1 MECPSCRYPV
11 PAEWSMCRR
20 CGAPLHSD
28 EPEVTRVS
36 RPPTLARRRSVKGGS
51 GVATP
56 ARRAATPRKVAG
68 VAFRRSPPDTLLPG
82 SWARPDNLLP
92 RTSPSTPARHAA
104 SAEARAG
111 IVGAARGIAGR
122 AGALTRKHPR
132 SVLVGVA
139 VGVALA
145 SSLVAVWP
153 TVFGS
158 GTTPAAASAAQQ
170 ARAADLLRTVV
181 GGGAILFAQHHSFT
195 SVSPSALS
203 ARSHHIPVVA
213 SATIARVGQV
223 SMRATSGVLTL
234 ASPADTRTC
243 VFARNEPQKSE
254 TLLVTVRTTDCRA
267 VSAPARGW
275 HA

>member
-1 MECPSCRYPV
+1 MAV
-11 PAEWSMCRR
+11 
-20 CGAPLHSD
+20 
-28 EPEVTRVS
+28 
-36 RPPTLARRRSVKGGS
+36 
-51 GVATP
+51 
-56 ARRAATPRKVAG
+56 
-68 VAFRRSPPDTLLPG
+68 
-82 SWARPDNLLP
+82 
-92 RTSPSTPARHAA
+92 
-104 SAEARAG
+104 
-111 IVGAARGIAGR
+111 R

-132 SVLVGVA
+132 PVLVGVA

-170 ARAADLLRTVV
+170 ARATDLLRTGV

-203 ARSHHIPVVA
+203 ARSHHVSVVA
-213 SATIARVGQV
+213 SATNARVGQV

-234 ASPADTRTC
+234 ASPADARTC
-243 VFARNEPQKSE
+243 VFARDEPQKSE
-254 TLLVTVRTTDCRA
+254 TLFVTVRTSDCRA

>member
-1 MECPSCRYPV
+1 
-11 PAEWSMCRR
+11 MCRR

-28 EPEVTRVS
+28 EPEVTRVA

-56 ARRAATPRKVAG
+56 PRPAATPRNIADA
-68 VAFRRSPPDTLLPG
+68 AFRRSQPDTLLPG
-82 SWARPDNLLP
+82 SWSRPDNLLP
-92 RTSPSTPARHAA
+92 RPSPSTPERRAA
-104 SAEARAG
+104 SPEARAG
-111 IVGAARGIAGR
+111 IVAKARGIAVR

-132 SVLVGVA
+132 PVLVGVA

-158 GTTPAAASAAQQ
+158 GTNPTASGAAQQ
-170 ARAADLLRTVV
+170 ARATDLLRTVV
-181 GGGAILFAQHHSFT
+181 GGGVILFAQHHSFT
-195 SVSPSALS
+195 PVSPSALS
-203 ARSHHIPVVA
+203 ARSHHVPVVA
-213 SATIARVGQV
+213 SATNARVGQV
-223 SMRATSGVLTL
+223 SMRGTSSVLTL
-234 ASPADTRTC
+234 ASPADTRMC
-243 VFARNEPQKSE
+243 VFARDEPGKSE
-254 TLLVTVRTTDCRA
+254 ILFVTVRTADCRA